1 MFTLGGTLKRRESIT
16 GRLGDILS
24 QMYLISSALKRFED
38 EGRPAEDAPLVHW
51 SVQDALVRAQD
62 ALDGVLANFPNRG
75 IAGLLR
81 ALIFPF
87 GSPYRKPSDA
97 LAAQVAELMQ
107 TPGTARDRLLAD
119 SYCPTPDIDPI
130 AYGEWAFRLQP
141 AVDAI
146 EQRLKPV
153 IREGKLP
160 PVPQSLPDFETWTAQ
175 AVAQGL
181 IDEAERKQLC
191 DYARYGE
198 HAVAVDDFAP
208 DFNLLADLQRR
219 KDALDALQTAE
230 RRAA

>member
-1 MFTLGGTLKRRESIT
+1 
-16 GRLGDILS
+16 
-24 QMYLISSALKRFED
+24 
-38 EGRPAEDAPLVHW
+38 
-51 SVQDALVRAQD
+51 
-62 ALDGVLANFPNRG
+62 
-75 IAGLLR
+75 
-81 ALIFPF
+81 
-87 GSPYRKPSDA
+87 
-97 LAAQVAELMQ
+97 
-107 TPGTARDRLLAD
+107 LLAD

-191 DYARYGE
+191 D
-198 HAVAVDDFAP
+198 
-208 DFNLLADLQRR
+208 
-219 KDALDALQTAE
+219 
-230 RRAA
+230 